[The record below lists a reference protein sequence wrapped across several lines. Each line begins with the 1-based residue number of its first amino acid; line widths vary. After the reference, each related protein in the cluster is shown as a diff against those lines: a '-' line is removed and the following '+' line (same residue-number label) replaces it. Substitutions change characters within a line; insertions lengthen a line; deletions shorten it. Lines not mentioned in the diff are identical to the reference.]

1 MYLSASFKDDDC
13 IIETITSYFIH
24 LNVFIKHWLTA
35 WLSHSHRNI
44 RVGFRLIPFDFCVY
58 IYGIY
63 FQANQFT
70 YIPMYMHTFVHIYI
84 HIHVFIHTYIETKGR
99 TGVSLIS
106 LWKHVIQESLQF
118 GIGLSTLIGSIF
130 RLVTKAAFPLE
141 QVRLSYVSLV
151 TMLVIIR
158 VFDVKVVT
166 SSLFYFYCGA
176 VTVLFCVVAYFYL
189 LTLPI
194 SKECLKF
201 GVTVSPSDTAV
212 PSECTPIL
220 IAHGNAYDSNKD
232 NRYNSAIEMGN
243 VSTRQHKVA
252 AGESKRS
259 GGTPSMDL
267 GTTHIHIYSTHTY
280 IHTPRT
286 HVAPSLKQT
295 PPPLPLPL
303 QSL

>member
-1 MYLSASFKDDDC
+1 M
-13 IIETITSYFIH
+13 
-24 LNVFIKHWLTA
+24 
-35 WLSHSHRNI
+35 
-44 RVGFRLIPFDFCVY
+44 
-58 IYGIY
+58 
-63 FQANQFT
+63 
-70 YIPMYMHTFVHIYI
+70 
-84 HIHVFIHTYIETKGR
+84 
-99 TGVSLIS
+99 
-106 LWKHVIQESLQF
+106 IQESLQF

-201 GVTVSPSDTAV
+201 GVTISPSDTAV
-212 PSECTPIL
+212 PSERTRIFTAL
-220 IAHGNAYDSNKD
+220 GNANEYDSNQD
-232 NRYNSAIEMGN
+232 ATEMDN
-243 VSTRQHKVA
+243 VSTSQHKVA

-259 GGTPSMDL
+259 GGAPPMDL
-267 GTTHIHIYSTHTY
+267 GTTHIYIDITHTY
-280 IHTPRT
+280 IHTYTPNTCRT
-286 HVAPSLKQT
+286 ILETDTHYHFRASRQVAAAAEDMDAGNLGKPKMIIFSQIEQT
-295 PPPLPLPL
+295 Y
-303 QSL
+303 